1 MDLGGT
7 LTRGRF
13 GFSMPCNAPLYPA
26 PPFLYE
32 GATLLTFNY
41 VTDPKTAV
49 ELLPAVDGL
58 ELTDPPQAGLVF
70 AQYPNST
77 LGAYDEF
84 VLYLLATFRGK
95 KVKYGAHL
103 YVTTD
108 TAMAAGR
115 EMGGFPKKIAV
126 ININRGPGDA
136 YRASLERP
144 AGQILVEA
152 TLNAVDPPS
161 PVPDIAL
168 DYLTL
173 RLIPSPLR
181 GTPPSIA
188 ELVDSTW
195 VMSQAVTKRAEG
207 TLSLS
212 GASLSDPLQKAPVVQ
227 FQGCALLQGSLRVDY
242 SDHPTIPLP

>member
-1 MDLGGT
+1 M
-7 LTRGRF
+7 
-13 GFSMPCNAPLYPA
+13 
-26 PPFLYE
+26 
-32 GATLLTFNY
+32 
-41 VTDPKTAV
+41 TDPKTAV

-70 AQYPNST
+70 ARYPNSS

-84 VLYLLATFRGK
+84 VLYLLAKFRGK
-95 KVKYGAHL
+95 DVKYGAHL

-126 ININRGPGDA
+126 IKIDRGRGDS

-144 AGQILVEA
+144 AGQILAEV
-152 TLNAVDPPS
+152 TLKTAGPPS
-161 PVPDIAL
+161 PVPDIVL

-173 RLIPSPLR
+173 RVIPSPLR
-181 GTPPSIA
+181 GTPPSIV

-195 VMSQAVTKRAEG
+195 VMSQAITKHAEG
-207 TLSLS
+207 TLYLS

-227 FQGCALLQGSLRVDY
+227 VERCALLQGSLRVDY